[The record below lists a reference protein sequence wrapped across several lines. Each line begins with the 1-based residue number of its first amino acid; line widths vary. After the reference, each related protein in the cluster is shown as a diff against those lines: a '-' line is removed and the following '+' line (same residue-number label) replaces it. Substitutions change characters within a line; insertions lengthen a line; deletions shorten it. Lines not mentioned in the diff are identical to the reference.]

1 LGSSIYPP
9 VGTRVFGEK
18 TVKEK
23 SMKKLLLLLAVVL
36 AFSFTAVAQY
46 GSSSGT
52 SQTEQ
57 TTTSKSKKASSGE
70 MGEMSHSQGEMGKT
84 AKSAKEHTMTGCISK
99 EPNADGMYVFTNGHY
114 KKGVE
119 VGPTEMIKEHAGHT
133 MKLTGHWTSA
143 AGAGEMGAMSK
154 GEKGEKHFEITSLKH
169 LSTTCT
175 AGMGKSKKGMSKTNE
190 MK

>member
-1 LGSSIYPP
+1 
-9 VGTRVFGEK
+9 
-18 TVKEK
+18 
-23 SMKKLLLLLAVVL
+23 MKKLLLLLAVVL

-46 GSSSGT
+46 GSESTG
-52 SQTEQ
+52 QTGQ
-57 TTTSKSKKASSGE
+57 TTTSKSKKSSSGE
-70 MGEMSHSQGEMGKT
+70 MGSMSHGDMGKA
-84 AKSAKEHTMTGCISK
+84 AKSAKDHTMTGCISK

-133 MKLTGHWTSA
+133 MQLTGHWTSA

-154 GEKGEKHFEITSLKH
+154 GEKGEKHFEITSVKH
-169 LSTTCT
+169 LSATCT
-175 AGMGKSKKGMSKTNE
+175 AGMGKSKKGMSKTDE